1 MSLIDNNRFMADEN
15 TVTSEEYLK
24 NMRASLAAIPQNLDL
39 PHYERN
45 SNLYEVFSQKWRQ
58 PNYLEYVK
66 SPAEQ
71 RQNLLEHNEDSP
83 PILNM
88 RKLYRLTY
96 RCNQRYAQ
104 WVGRALTAAIR
115 AGAISGKSEN
125 RWLMSEEPKNIKFLH
140 VKYAMILLRYG
151 SNALH
156 NRKLVERLSRY
167 TAVPIPPLT
176 RARAE
181 LHFAIKLRKLIENI
195 DSCYSRLSFE
205 LKEQQQIERYR
216 VDFVLNI
223 LEREKLI
230 ETYILEFDEAYH
242 QTTRQLRK
250 DKKRDAHLLELGYK
264 IIRVKEDEAEKWL
277 FISDMLNFPLHIPSL
292 IDECISN
299 ATRVHRRTKQHYIS
313 AESAESSGAFDN
325 AVTANLIKDSKQKL
339 AQFARL
345 LDYKKVPYSR
355 TQMQID
361 GKEQRVLK
369 LTR

>member
-1 MSLIDNNRFMADEN
+1 MDLIDNNPFMANEN

-24 NMRASLAAIPQNLDL
+24 NMRASLAAISQNLDL

-45 SNLYEVFSQKWRQ
+45 SNLDKVFRQKWRQ

-71 RQNLLEHNEDSP
+71 RQILLEHNEDSP

-88 RKLYRLTY
+88 RNLYRLTY

-115 AGAISGKSEN
+115 AGAISGESET

-151 SNALH
+151 PNALH
-156 NRKLVERLSRY
+156 NRKLVEQLSRY

-181 LHFAIKLRKLIENI
+181 LHFAIQLRKLIEDI

-264 IIRVKEDEAEKWL
+264 IIRVNESEAKKWL
-277 FISDMLNFPLHIPSL
+277 EISSWLNYPFHRASVISDCINDAIKVHPRTQKRYISTESALASVNSAVETEIIDHTKQTLNQMAKLLDMQKIPYL
-292 IDECISN
+292 
-299 ATRVHRRTKQHYIS
+299 RTKML
-313 AESAESSGAFDN
+313 EN
-325 AVTANLIKDSKQKL
+325 
-339 AQFARL
+339 
-345 LDYKKVPYSR
+345 
-355 TQMQID
+355 
-361 GKEQRVLK
+361 GKEKRVLR
-369 LTR
+369 LEN